1 MVSGETG
8 FSKSRR
14 STEMNDY
21 EFITKFIEFYHL
33 DELISLLILYYLFKV
48 GNIAVIFMG
57 NLGEALMKIYRAFK
71 EEN

>member
-1 MVSGETG
+1 
-8 FSKSRR
+8 
-14 STEMNDY
+14 MNDY